1 MRELTFKEK
10 YVLCLILQEVED
22 KWSKS
27 QIYQGLRTLLDEEL
41 GKYIQK
47 APKIDFSKE
56 YDCKWENSTQ

>member
-22 KWSKS
+22 KWSES
-27 QIYQGLRTLLDEEL
+27 QIYQGLRALLGEEL

-47 APKIDFSKE
+47 APKMEFTKE
-56 YDCKWENSTQ
+56 YDSLWVK